1 MINLLSHTHVKK
13 IEEVNIAF
21 WVREKYM
28 CKLLNTIFH
37 LIQGFLGSFSSF
49 SHLNGVFLG
58 GTCEKNIQQIMLL
71 AIMTCHLTQKLLM
84 LTMTKLHEPQLSSFQ
99 SSPVGSFNS
108 WKLYPIFTHS
118 FSSCFSYPLFNFSIF
133 YLSIWRVFSVYS
145 VEILSIV

>member
-49 SHLNGVFLG
+49 SHLNGVFFRGNLR
-58 GTCEKNIQQIMLL
+58 EKYPTNHVISHNDLPL
-71 AIMTCHLTQKLLM
+71 DAKTFNAHDDKAPRAATKLLP
-84 LTMTKLHEPQLSSFQ
+84 KFPRGKF
-99 SSPVGSFNS
+99 
-108 WKLYPIFTHS
+108 
-118 FSSCFSYPLFNFSIF
+118 
-133 YLSIWRVFSVYS
+133 
-145 VEILSIV
+145 